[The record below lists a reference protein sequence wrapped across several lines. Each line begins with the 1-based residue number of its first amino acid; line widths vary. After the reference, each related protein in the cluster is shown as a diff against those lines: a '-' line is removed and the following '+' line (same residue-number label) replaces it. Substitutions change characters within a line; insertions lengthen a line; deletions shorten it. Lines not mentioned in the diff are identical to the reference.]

1 MKYFVIAAAVLL
13 AGGGV
18 ADAASGTVQ
27 TAPKAKDG
35 TNSST
40 IYCLKL
46 EGTGSRLDTKVCQ
59 TAEQWRADG
68 VEVERK

>member
-1 MKYFVIAAAVLL
+1 MKNLLIVAAVLI

-18 ADAASGTVQ
+18 ANAASGTAQ

-46 EGTGSRLDTKVCQ
+46 EGTGSRLGTKVCQ